1 MARTKGA
8 KNLNKKLNLKVI
20 NFEREVE
27 GSAITK
33 KSAFG
38 WVNFGAKNDY
48 PEQLLSLY
56 NQSPTHHSAI
66 QFGVQSIVG
75 NGVDYDAMQL
85 DGSQTA
91 PNYQYSWD
99 DMLNKIALDY
109 MIFGSFSIEIIKNK
123 DGKTYSYWHIPLHK
137 VRWAEYDS
145 GGQIPY
151 YYICSDWSQPSTYV
165 PMKVKAFDM
174 QEEFE
179 IEKGEPYLYV
189 YRTYDPTLTYY
200 QSPHYIAGLQA
211 IQAEVQHILFDLKS
225 ATNSFVPSGML
236 ILPEMEREEDKQAV
250 LREVARL
257 FQGAENSNALMTVFR
272 SNVDENKPEFVPFQ
286 ANTSNVNL
294 FESANLRTQARI
306 LAAHQIPDAALCGLP
321 SIGATGFASE
331 AAKLETAFE
340 VYEKLTGNNNRN
352 TIVKAVNFMLHMNGI
367 DTELVLKPFSLT
379 LDDSSQSTDTDV
391 NANENNNTEEKVED
405 ESNVDK

>member
-8 KNLNKKLNLKVI
+8 KNLSKNLNIKVI
-20 NFEREVE
+20 NFDREVE

-66 QFGVQSIVG
+66 RFGVQSIVG
-75 NGVDYDAMQL
+75 NGIDYNAMLL
-85 DGSQTA
+85 DGSQVV
-91 PNYQYSWD
+91 PNYQFSWD
-99 DMLNKIALDY
+99 EMIKKIALDY
-109 MIFGSFSIEIIKNK
+109 MLFGSFAIEIIKNK
-123 DGKTYSYWHIPLHK
+123 DGKTYSFWHIPLHK
-137 VRWAEYDS
+137 VRWAEYDED
-145 GGQIPY
+145 GQIPG
-151 YYICSDWSQPSTYV
+151 YYICSDWTQPSLYI
-165 PMKVKAFDM
+165 PQYIKAFDM
-174 QEEFE
+174 QEEYE

-225 ATNSFVPSGML
+225 TTNSFVPSGML
-236 ILPEMEREEDKQAV
+236 ILPEMEKEEDKQAV

-272 SNVDENKPEFVPFQ
+272 NNVDENKPEFVPFQ

-294 FESANLRTQARI
+294 YESANLRTQARI

-331 AAKLETAFE
+331 AAKLETAFM
-340 VYEKLTGNNNRN
+340 VYEKLVGNDNRN
-352 TIVKAVNFMLHMNGI
+352 TIVKAINYMLRMNGI
-367 DTELVLKPFSLT
+367 DTELILKPFTLT
-379 LDDSSQSTDTDV
+379 IDDGNDSTSNTPT
-391 NANENNNTEEKVED
+391 ENNNTEEKVED
-405 ESNVDK
+405 ETNVDK